1 MKTKFSLRDKHAVI
15 TGAGSGI
22 GQAIAENFASTG
34 AKVVILDVDE
44 TAAASTVDKIEH
56 SGGTASYIR
65 CDITYQPA
73 VISAFEEIRT
83 KGPIDILVNNAGVA
97 HVGNAESTDWDAFNT
112 VMQVNVYGMYNCLH
126 AVLPFMKTD
135 GGGVICNVASALSSV
150 AIPNRFAYGTSKGA
164 VLTMTYSVAL
174 DYIDDNIRC
183 NCISPGRVHTPFV
196 DGFIAKNYPG
206 REEEMFDKLSKDH
219 PIGRMAKPS
228 EMADLVRFLCSDEA
242 SFITGSNHAI
252 DGGFTHLVSG
262 N

>member
-1 MKTKFSLRDKHAVI
+1 MKTKFSLLGKHAVV

-22 GQAIAENFASTG
+22 GLAIAENFASAG
-34 AKVVILDVDE
+34 ARVVILDVDK
-44 TAAASTVDKIEH
+44 AAGASAVEKIERME
-56 SGGTASYIR
+56 GEAQYIH
-65 CDITYQPA
+65 CDITNQQG
-73 VISAFEEIRT
+73 VIATFEEIRT

-112 VMQVNVYGMYNCLH
+112 VMQVNVYGMYNCLY
-126 AVLPFMKTD
+126 AVLPTMKAD
-135 GGGVICNVASALSSV
+135 GGGVILNVASTLSSV

-174 DYIDDNIRC
+174 DYIDHNIRC

-206 REEEMFDKLSKDH
+206 KEQEMFEKLSKDH

-242 SFITGSNHAI
+242 SFITGSNHTI
-252 DGGFTHLVSG
+252 DGGFTKLFKP
-262 N
+262 